1 MKKEEQKQGLW
12 AIMSPV
18 KFKIRM
24 AMLLASIGAISLI
37 LSLLLL
43 SFALTNIL
51 QNTPL
56 VVFGFELNLVNTI
69 LLLALLT
76 IIAFLSRFGAFA
88 VSHLGA
94 FHLEQILR
102 TKLSLHLAK
111 LPLGYI
117 ISNGSGALK
126 KVVQDDVK
134 TLHAFVA
141 DSTPM
146 IAKSIVA
153 PITTLIIL
161 LVIDYRFALATLSV
175 FILGWITMAVA
186 MKDSKSLRIKYEQSQ
201 SNINR
206 AVIEFA
212 QAMPVVRTFDDGTTS
227 FKRYNDALIEFKNN
241 LHHWMSVSAFSAKLG
256 MIILSPL
263 PTLLAVI
270 ITAIF
275 LLNFSSLELF
285 AFISALFLST
295 GMADAMMP
303 LMWLN
308 NHIKKSQTSALK
320 IQEVLSVKALEI
332 AKEPK
337 TINSFDIE
345 FKNVSFK
352 YDNVENY
359 ALKDINFKVSSGSVT
374 ALVGPSGAGKSTVAK
389 LIPRFWDVSSGA
401 IKIGSI
407 DIKEVSSENLMDTVS
422 FVFQDT
428 FLFQDTIYNNI
439 KMANTNATDEE
450 IINASKAAQIHDFIL
465 SLPDGY
471 ETLAGDRGAN
481 LSGGQKQRIT
491 IARAILRNTPII
503 VLDEATAFA
512 DPENEEEI
520 VKALAN
526 LTVNKTVIMIAHRLS
541 TIKDSEQIV
550 VFDEGKISEIG
561 KHEDLLNTKGVY
573 SKLWSNYEKA
583 SSWNLEKIE
592 DKKGENNE

>member
-201 SNINR
+201 SNINK

-345 FKNVSFK
+345 FENVSFK

-359 ALKDINFKVSSGSVT
+359 ALKDINFKVSSGSVS

-401 IKIGSI
+401 IKIGGI

-541 TIKDSEQIV
+541 TIKDSDQIV

-561 KHEDLLNTKGVY
+561 KHEELLNTKGVY

-592 DKKGENNE
+592 DKKGANNE

>member
-1 MKKEEQKQGLW
+1 MKKQKVGLW

-18 KFKIRM
+18 KFKIRL

-37 LSLLLL
+37 SSLLLL
-43 SFALTNIL
+43 SLTLSNIL
-51 QNTPL
+51 INTPL
-56 VVFGFELNLVNTI
+56 IIFGIELDLIKTI
-69 LLLALLT
+69 LLLAILT
-76 IIAFLSRFGAFA
+76 IIAFVSRLAGFI

-94 FHLEQILR
+94 FRLEQILR
-102 TKLSLHLAK
+102 TNLSQHLATV
-111 LPLGYI
+111 PLGYI
-117 ISNGSGALK
+117 ISNGSGTLK
-126 KVVQDDVK
+126 KVMQDDVK
-134 TLHAFVA
+134 TLHTFVA

-153 PITTLIIL
+153 PISTLIIL
-161 LVIDYRFALATLSV
+161 LIIDYRFALATLSV
-175 FILGWITMAVA
+175 FILGWITMAFS
-186 MKDSKSLRIKYEQSQ
+186 MRDSKTLRIKYEKSQ
-201 SNINR
+201 SNINK

-227 FKRYNDALIEFKNN
+227 FKRYNDALLEYKTN
-241 LHHWMSVSAFSAKLG
+241 LQHWMNISAFSAKLG

-263 PTLLAVI
+263 PTLIAVL
-270 ITAIF
+270 ITGIY
-275 LLNFSSLELF
+275 LLNFGTLELF

-303 LMWLN
+303 LMWIN
-308 NHIKKSQTSALK
+308 NHIKKSQASALR
-320 IQEVLSVKALEI
+320 IQEVLEIKSLEI
-332 AKEPK
+332 PKETKSIK
-337 TINSFDIE
+337 TYDIE
-345 FKNVSFK
+345 FENISFK
-352 YDNVENY
+352 YDSVEKY
-359 ALKDINFKVSSGSVT
+359 ALKNISFKVKEGSVT

-389 LIPRFWDVSSGA
+389 LIPRFWDVTSGE
-401 IKIGSI
+401 IKIG
-407 DIKEVSSENLMDTVS
+407 DVNIKELSSETLMNAVS

-439 KMANTNATDEE
+439 KMANEKATKEDIVNAC
-450 IINASKAAQIHDFIL
+450 KAAQIHDFIE

-471 ETLAGDRGAN
+471 ETLAGDRGTN

-526 LTVNKTVIMIAHRLS
+526 LTINKTVIMIAHRLS
-541 TIKDSEQIV
+541 TIKDSDQII
-550 VFDEGKISEIG
+550 VFDEGRISEIG
-561 KHEDLLNTKGVY
+561 KHDELLEKQGIY

-592 DKKGENNE
+592 DKKGKNNE

>member
-1 MKKEEQKQGLW
+1 MKKQKVGLW

-18 KFKIRM
+18 KFKIRL

-37 LSLLLL
+37 SSLLLL
-43 SFALTNIL
+43 SLTLSNIL
-51 QNTPL
+51 INTPL
-56 VVFGFELNLVNTI
+56 IIFGIELDLIKTI
-69 LLLALLT
+69 LLLAILT
-76 IIAFLSRFGAFA
+76 IIAFVSRLAGFI

-102 TKLSLHLAK
+102 INLSQHLATV
-111 LPLGYI
+111 PLGYI
-117 ISNGSGALK
+117 ISNGSGTLK
-126 KVVQDDVK
+126 KVMQDDVK
-134 TLHAFVA
+134 TLHTFVA

-153 PITTLIIL
+153 PISTLIIL
-161 LVIDYRFALATLSV
+161 LIIDYRFALATLSV
-175 FILGWITMAVA
+175 FILGWITMAFS
-186 MKDSKSLRIKYEQSQ
+186 MRDSKTLRIKYEKSQ
-201 SNINR
+201 SNINK

-227 FKRYNDALIEFKNN
+227 FKRYNDALLEYKTN
-241 LHHWMSVSAFSAKLG
+241 LQHWMNISAFSAKLG

-263 PTLLAVI
+263 PTLIAVL
-270 ITAIF
+270 ITGIY
-275 LLNFSSLELF
+275 LLNFGTLELF

-303 LMWLN
+303 LMWIN
-308 NHIKKSQTSALK
+308 NHIKKSQASALR
-320 IQEVLSVKALEI
+320 IQEVLEIKSLEI
-332 AKEPK
+332 PKETKSIK
-337 TINSFDIE
+337 TYDIE
-345 FKNVSFK
+345 FENVSFK
-352 YDNVENY
+352 YDSVEKY
-359 ALKDINFKVSSGSVT
+359 ALKNISFKAKEGSVT

-389 LIPRFWDVSSGA
+389 LIPRFWDVTSGE
-401 IKIGSI
+401 IKIG
-407 DIKEVSSENLMDTVS
+407 DVNIKELSSETLMNTVS

-439 KMANTNATDEE
+439 KMANEKATKEDIVNAC
-450 IINASKAAQIHDFIL
+450 KAAQIHDFIE

-471 ETLAGDRGAN
+471 ETLAGDRGTN

-526 LTVNKTVIMIAHRLS
+526 LTINKTVIMIAHRLS
-541 TIKDSEQIV
+541 TIKDSDQII

-561 KHEDLLNTKGVY
+561 KHDELLEKQGIY

-592 DKKGENNE
+592 DKKGKNNE

>member
-1 MKKEEQKQGLW
+1 MKQNKPKFGLW
-12 AIMSPV
+12 TIMSPI
-18 KFKIRM
+18 KFKIRV
-24 AMLLASIGAISLI
+24 AMFLASIGAISLI

-51 QNTPL
+51 LNTPL
-56 VVFGFELNLVNTI
+56 VILGMELNLINTI
-69 LLLALLT
+69 FLLALLI
-76 IIAFLSRFGAFA
+76 IIAFISRSGAFT

-102 TKLSLHLAK
+102 TNLSQHLATV
-111 LPLGYI
+111 PLGYI

-126 KVVQDDVK
+126 KVMQDDVK
-134 TLHAFVA
+134 TLHVFVA

-146 IAKSIVA
+146 IAKSIIA
-153 PITTLIIL
+153 PIITLVIL
-161 LVIDYRFALATLSV
+161 LIIDYRFALATLCV
-175 FILGWITMAVA
+175 FILGWITMAFA
-186 MKDSKSLRIKYEQSQ
+186 MRDSKVLRQKYEQSQ
-201 SNINR
+201 SDINK

-227 FKRYNDALIEFKNN
+227 FKRYNNALLNYKEN
-241 LHHWMSVSAFSAKLG
+241 LNHWMKVSAFSAKLG

-263 PTLLAVI
+263 PTLIAVI
-270 ITAIF
+270 ITGIY
-275 LLNFSSLELF
+275 LLNFSSVELF

-303 LMWLN
+303 LMWIN
-308 NHIKKSQTSALK
+308 NFIKKSQASAIR
-320 IQEVLSVKALEI
+320 IQEILNIQPLEI
-332 AKEPK
+332 TKEPK
-337 TINSFDIE
+337 TINNFDIAFE
-345 FKNVSFK
+345 NVSFK

-359 ALKDINFKVSSGSVT
+359 ALKDINFKVNQGSVT
-374 ALVGPSGAGKSTVAK
+374 ALVGLSGAGKSTVAK
-389 LIPRFWDVSSGA
+389 LIPRFWDVNSGA
-401 IKIGSI
+401 IKIGGVN
-407 DIKEVSSENLMDTVS
+407 IKELSNKTLMDTVS

-439 KMANTNATDEE
+439 KMANLNATEE
-450 IINASKAAQIHDFIL
+450 DIIKAAKAAQIHDFIL
-465 SLPDGY
+465 SLPKAY

-526 LTVNKTVIMIAHRLS
+526 LTINKTVIMIAHRLS
-541 TIKDSEQIV
+541 TIKNADQIV
-550 VFDEGKISEIG
+550 VFDDGKINEIG
-561 KHEDLLNTKGVY
+561 IHNELLEKKGVY

-583 SSWNLEKIE
+583 SSWNLEK
-592 DKKGENNE
+592 GEYND

>member
-1 MKKEEQKQGLW
+1 MKKQKVGLW

-18 KFKIRM
+18 KFKIRL

-37 LSLLLL
+37 SSLLLL
-43 SFALTNIL
+43 SFTLSNIL
-51 QNTPL
+51 INTPL
-56 VVFGFELNLVNTI
+56 IIFGIELDLIKTI
-69 LLLALLT
+69 LLLAILT
-76 IIAFLSRFGAFA
+76 IIAFVSRLAGFI

-94 FHLEQILR
+94 FRLEQILR
-102 TKLSLHLAK
+102 TNLSQHLATV
-111 LPLGYI
+111 PLGYI
-117 ISNGSGALK
+117 ISNGSGTLK
-126 KVVQDDVK
+126 KVMQDDVK
-134 TLHAFVA
+134 TLHTFVA

-153 PITTLIIL
+153 PISTLIIL
-161 LVIDYRFALATLSV
+161 LIIDYRFALATLSV
-175 FILGWITMAVA
+175 FILGWITMAFS
-186 MKDSKSLRIKYEQSQ
+186 MRDSKTLRIKYEKSQ
-201 SNINR
+201 SNINK

-227 FKRYNDALIEFKNN
+227 FKRYNDALLEYKTN
-241 LHHWMSVSAFSAKLG
+241 LQHWMNISAFSAKLG

-263 PTLLAVI
+263 PTLIVVL
-270 ITAIF
+270 ITGIY
-275 LLNFSSLELF
+275 LLNFGTLELF

-303 LMWLN
+303 LMWIN
-308 NHIKKSQTSALK
+308 NHIKKSQASALR
-320 IQEVLSVKALEI
+320 IQEVLEIKSLEI
-332 AKEPK
+332 PKETK
-337 TINSFDIE
+337 SIKNYDIE
-345 FKNVSFK
+345 FENVSFK
-352 YDNVENY
+352 YDSVEKY
-359 ALKDINFKVSSGSVT
+359 ALKNISFKVKEGSVT

-389 LIPRFWDVSSGA
+389 LIPRFWDVTSGE
-401 IKIGSI
+401 IKIG
-407 DIKEVSSENLMDTVS
+407 DVNIKELSSETLMNTVS

-439 KMANTNATDEE
+439 KMANEKATKEDIVNAC
-450 IINASKAAQIHDFIL
+450 KAAQIHDFIQ
-465 SLPDGY
+465 SLPDRY
-471 ETLAGDRGAN
+471 ETLAGDRGTN

-526 LTVNKTVIMIAHRLS
+526 LTINKTVIMIAHRLS
-541 TIKDSEQIV
+541 TIKDSDQII

-561 KHEDLLNTKGVY
+561 KHDELLEKQGIY

-583 SSWNLEKIE
+583 SSWNLEKVE
-592 DKKGENNE
+592 DKKGKNNE

>member
-1 MKKEEQKQGLW
+1 MKQNKPKFGLW
-12 AIMSPV
+12 TIMSPI
-18 KFKIRM
+18 KFKIRV

-51 QNTPL
+51 LNTPL
-56 VVFGFELNLVNTI
+56 VILGIELNLINTI
-69 LLLALLT
+69 FLLALLI
-76 IIAFLSRFGAFA
+76 IIAFISRSGAFT

-102 TKLSLHLAK
+102 TNLSQHLATV
-111 LPLGYI
+111 PLGYI

-126 KVVQDDVK
+126 KVMQDDVK
-134 TLHAFVA
+134 TLHVFVA

-146 IAKSIVA
+146 IAKSIIA
-153 PITTLIIL
+153 PIITLVIL
-161 LVIDYRFALATLSV
+161 LIIDYRFALATLCV
-175 FILGWITMAVA
+175 FILGWITMAFA
-186 MKDSKSLRIKYEQSQ
+186 MRDSKVLRQKYEQSQ
-201 SNINR
+201 SDINK

-227 FKRYNDALIEFKNN
+227 FKRYNNALLNYKEN
-241 LHHWMSVSAFSAKLG
+241 LNHWMKVSAFSAKLG

-263 PTLLAVI
+263 PTLIAVI
-270 ITAIF
+270 ITGIY
-275 LLNFSSLELF
+275 LLNFSSVELF

-303 LMWLN
+303 LMWIN
-308 NHIKKSQTSALK
+308 NFIKKSQASAIR
-320 IQEVLSVKALEI
+320 IQEILNIQSLEI
-332 AKEPK
+332 TKEPK
-337 TINSFDIE
+337 TINNFDIAFE
-345 FKNVSFK
+345 NVSFK

-359 ALKDINFKVSSGSVT
+359 ALKDINFKVNQGSVT

-389 LIPRFWDVSSGA
+389 LIPRFWDVNSGA
-401 IKIGSI
+401 IKIGGVN
-407 DIKEVSSENLMDTVS
+407 IKELSNKTLMDTVS

-439 KMANTNATDEE
+439 KMANLNATEE
-450 IINASKAAQIHDFIL
+450 DIIKAAKAAQIHDFIL
-465 SLPDGY
+465 SLPKAY

-526 LTVNKTVIMIAHRLS
+526 LTINKTVIMIAHRLS
-541 TIKDSEQIV
+541 TIKNADQIV
-550 VFDEGKISEIG
+550 VFDDGKINEIG
-561 KHEDLLNTKGVY
+561 IHNELLEKKGVY

-583 SSWNLEKIE
+583 SSWNLEK
-592 DKKGENNE
+592 GEYND

>member
-1 MKKEEQKQGLW
+1 MKKQKVGLW

-18 KFKIRM
+18 KFKIRL

-37 LSLLLL
+37 SSLLLL
-43 SFALTNIL
+43 SLTLSNIL
-51 QNTPL
+51 INTPL
-56 VVFGFELNLVNTI
+56 IIFGIELDLIKTI
-69 LLLALLT
+69 LLLAILT
-76 IIAFLSRFGAFA
+76 IIAFVSRLAGFI

-102 TKLSLHLAK
+102 TNLSQHLATV
-111 LPLGYI
+111 PLGYI
-117 ISNGSGALK
+117 ISNGSGTLK
-126 KVVQDDVK
+126 KVMQDDVK
-134 TLHAFVA
+134 TLHTFVA

-153 PITTLIIL
+153 PISTLIIL
-161 LVIDYRFALATLSV
+161 LIIDYRFALATLSV
-175 FILGWITMAVA
+175 FILGWITMVFS
-186 MKDSKSLRIKYEQSQ
+186 MRDSKTLRIKYEKSQ
-201 SNINR
+201 SNINK

-227 FKRYNDALIEFKNN
+227 FKRYNDALLEYKTN
-241 LHHWMSVSAFSAKLG
+241 LQHWMNISAFSAKLG

-263 PTLLAVI
+263 PTLIAVL
-270 ITAIF
+270 ITGIY
-275 LLNFSSLELF
+275 LLNFGTLELF

-295 GMADAMMP
+295 GMADAIMP
-303 LMWLN
+303 LMWIN
-308 NHIKKSQTSALK
+308 NHIKKSQASALR
-320 IQEVLSVKALEI
+320 IQEVLEIKSLETP
-332 AKEPK
+332 KETK
-337 TINSFDIE
+337 TIKTYDIE
-345 FKNVSFK
+345 FENVSFK
-352 YDNVENY
+352 YDSVEKY
-359 ALKDINFKVSSGSVT
+359 ALKNISFKAKEGCVT

-389 LIPRFWDVSSGA
+389 LIPRFWDVTSGE
-401 IKIGSI
+401 IKIG
-407 DIKEVSSENLMDTVS
+407 DVNIKELSSETLMNRVS
-422 FVFQDT
+422 FV
-428 FLFQDTIYNNI
+428 FQDTIYNNI
-439 KMANTNATDEE
+439 KMANEKATKEDIVNAC
-450 IINASKAAQIHDFIL
+450 KAAQIHDFIQ

-471 ETLAGDRGAN
+471 ETLAGDRGTN

-526 LTVNKTVIMIAHRLS
+526 LTINKTVIMIAHRLS
-541 TIKDSEQIV
+541 TIKDSDQII

-561 KHEDLLNTKGVY
+561 KHDELLEKQGIY

-592 DKKGENNE
+592 DKKGKNNE

>member
-1 MKKEEQKQGLW
+1 MKKQKVGLW

-18 KFKIRM
+18 KFKIRL

-37 LSLLLL
+37 SSLLLL
-43 SFALTNIL
+43 SLTLSNIL
-51 QNTPL
+51 INTPL
-56 VVFGFELNLVNTI
+56 IIFGIELDLIKTI
-69 LLLALLT
+69 LLLAFLT
-76 IIAFLSRFGAFA
+76 IIAFVSRLAGFI

-102 TKLSLHLAK
+102 TNLSQHLATV
-111 LPLGYI
+111 PLGYI
-117 ISNGSGALK
+117 ISNGSGTLK
-126 KVVQDDVK
+126 KVMQDDVK
-134 TLHAFVA
+134 TLHTFVA

-146 IAKSIVA
+146 IAKSIVG
-153 PITTLIIL
+153 PMSTLIIL
-161 LVIDYRFALATLSV
+161 LIIDYRFALATLSV
-175 FILGWITMAVA
+175 FILGWITMAFS
-186 MKDSKSLRIKYEQSQ
+186 MRDSKTLRIKYEKSQ
-201 SNINR
+201 SNINK

-227 FKRYNDALIEFKNN
+227 FKRYNDALLEYKTN
-241 LHHWMSVSAFSAKLG
+241 LQHWMSISAFSAKLG

-263 PTLLAVI
+263 PTLIAVL
-270 ITAIF
+270 ITGIY
-275 LLNFSSLELF
+275 LLNFGTLELF

-303 LMWLN
+303 LMWIN
-308 NHIKKSQTSALK
+308 NHIKKSQASALR
-320 IQEVLSVKALEI
+320 IQEVLEIKSLEI
-332 AKEPK
+332 PKEPK
-337 TINSFDIE
+337 SIKTYDIE
-345 FKNVSFK
+345 FENVSFK
-352 YDNVENY
+352 YDSVEKY
-359 ALKDINFKVSSGSVT
+359 ALKNISFKVKEGSIT

-389 LIPRFWDVSSGA
+389 LIPRFWDVTSGE
-401 IKIGSI
+401 IKIG
-407 DIKEVSSENLMDTVS
+407 DVNIKELSSETLMNAVS

-439 KMANTNATDEE
+439 KMANEKATKEDIVNAC
-450 IINASKAAQIHDFIL
+450 KAAQIHDFIQ

-471 ETLAGDRGAN
+471 ETLAGDRGTN

-526 LTVNKTVIMIAHRLS
+526 LTINKTVIMIAHRLS
-541 TIKDSEQIV
+541 TIKDSDQII
-550 VFDEGKISEIG
+550 VFDEGKISEMG
-561 KHEDLLNTKGVY
+561 KHAELLEKQGIY

-583 SSWNLEKIE
+583 SSWNLEKVE
-592 DKKGENNE
+592 DKKGKNNE

>member
-1 MKKEEQKQGLW
+1 MKKEEQKRGLW

-18 KFKIRM
+18 KFKIRI
-24 AMLLASIGAISLI
+24 AMLLASLGALSLI
-37 LSLLLL
+37 SSLVLLAFTLSHILLDTQLEIFSL
-43 SFALTNIL
+43 KLDL
-51 QNTPL
+51 QK
-56 VVFGFELNLVNTI
+56 TI
-69 LLLALLT
+69 LLLAIL
-76 IIAFLSRFGAFA
+76 IVVAFLSRMGSFI

-94 FHLEQILR
+94 FELEEILR
-102 TKLSLHLAK
+102 TEISQHLSRV
-111 LPLGYI
+111 PLGYI
-117 ISNGSGALK
+117 IQNGSGALK
-126 KVVQDDVK
+126 KVMQDDVR

-153 PITTLIIL
+153 PLATLIIL
-161 LVIDYRFALATLSV
+161 LIVDYRFALASIIIL
-175 FILGWITMAVA
+175 ILGFIAMSFS
-186 MKDSKSLRIKYEQSQ
+186 MKDSKVLRQKYEDSQ
-201 SNINR
+201 SDINK

-212 QAMPVVRTFDDGTTS
+212 QAMPVVRTFDDGTSS
-227 FKRYNDALIEFKNN
+227 FKRYNEALNIYKKN
-241 LHHWMSVSAFSAKLG
+241 LDDWMDIGSFPAKIAML
-256 MIILSPL
+256 ILSPL
-263 PTLLAVI
+263 PTLLAVF
-270 ITAIF
+270 ITGIF
-275 LLNFSSLELF
+275 LLNQGSLELSS
-285 AFISALFLST
+285 FIVAIFLST
-295 GMADAMMP
+295 GMADALMP
-303 LMWLN
+303 VMWLQTF
-308 NHIKKSQTSALK
+308 IKKASASALR
-320 IQEVLSVKALEI
+320 IQEVLEVKALEI

-337 TINSFDIE
+337 TIDSFDIE

-359 ALKDINFKVSSGSVT
+359 ALKDINFKVPSGSVT

-401 IKIGSI
+401 IKIGGI

-471 ETLAGDRGAN
+471 KTMAGDRGAN

-491 IARAILRNTPII
+491 IARAILRNSPII

-520 VKALAN
+520 IKALAN

-541 TIKDSEQIV
+541 TITNSDNIV
-550 VFDEGKISEIG
+550 VFDNGEICEEGT
-561 KHEDLLNTKGVY
+561 HNQLLKTSGVY

-583 SSWNLEKIE
+583 SLWNLEKG
-592 DKKGENNE
+592 KTNE